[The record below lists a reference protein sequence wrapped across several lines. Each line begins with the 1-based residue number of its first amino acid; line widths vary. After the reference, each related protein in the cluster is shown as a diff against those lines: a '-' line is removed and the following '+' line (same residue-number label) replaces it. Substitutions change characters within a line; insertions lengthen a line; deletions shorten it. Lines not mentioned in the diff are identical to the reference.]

1 MGINLDELD
10 NTEFLNFEEVEFCT
24 SFALSITGCWGDYY
38 DICDAD
44 DLAKKLFMHYA
55 LGLACLYAEE
65 EDNQHFEDWR
75 ETYSHHLM
83 LKGIWAIDDENQE
96 ELNKVI
102 HAMDSQMCNW
112 L

>member
-1 MGINLDELD
+1 MLMIIRLDLRHVIV
-10 NTEFLNFEEVEFCT
+10 EEEE
-24 SFALSITGCWGDYY
+24 
-38 DICDAD
+38 
-44 DLAKKLFMHYA
+44 
-55 LGLACLYAEE
+55 EE

-83 LKGIWAIDDENQE
+83 LKGILAIDDENQE

-102 HAMDSQMCNW
+102 HAMDSQMCNR